1 LWSLANNQRFS
12 KGRRRVSE
20 TGNGMLRSETS
31 RIPPFW
37 IRPTDEQDRSIDPR
51 VHEMAE
57 RLWPWAFRHVER
69 QLHDGPRAAETLEE
83 VVIAVSS
90 RLQVAPE
97 VGRNLYGYLI
107 TAFHRRV
114 RYHRLRGQRLAL
126 EGLARELEQSHGL
139 RAPDSIAKLEWH
151 LTLELL
157 ICFLPHEIAHTL
169 HLRMLGFS
177 WEEISRVLDLS
188 VKQAKSRYYYGLQK
202 AYEELIESHLQRR
215 DREMTDGKSDGKAEI
230 RAQQ

>member
-1 LWSLANNQRFS
+1 
-12 KGRRRVSE
+12 
-20 TGNGMLRSETS
+20 MLRSETS

-37 IRPTDEQDRSIDPR
+37 IRPTDEQNRSIDPR
-51 VHEMAE
+51 VHEIAE

-69 QLHDGPRAAETLEE
+69 ELHDGPRAAETLEE

-97 VGRNLYGYLI
+97 VERNLNGYLI

-114 RYHRLRGQRLAL
+114 RYHRLRDHRLAL
-126 EGLARELEQSHGL
+126 EGLARELEQNHGL
-139 RAPDSIAKLEWH
+139 RSPDSVAKLEWR
-151 LTLELL
+151 LTLELFL
-157 ICFLPHEIAHTL
+157 CFLPHEIAHTL

-177 WEEISRVLDLS
+177 WKEISHVLHLS

-202 AYEELIESHLQRR
+202 AYEEFIERHFRRR
-215 DREMTDGKSDGKAEI
+215 DSRDDD
-230 RAQQ
+230 